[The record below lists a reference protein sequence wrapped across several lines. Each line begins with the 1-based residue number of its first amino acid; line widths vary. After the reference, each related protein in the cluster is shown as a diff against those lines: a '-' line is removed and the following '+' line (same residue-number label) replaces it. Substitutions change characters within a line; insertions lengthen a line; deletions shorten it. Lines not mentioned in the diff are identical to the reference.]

1 MEEEKE
7 IKKNI
12 QIRLRRI
19 EGQVKGIEK
28 MVEKDSC
35 CKEVLTQIAAV
46 RAAINKVGFLMM
58 ENYVKDCMLKGEND
72 SSREE
77 EVEEL
82 LSTVLRFLK

>member
-58 ENYVKDCMLKGEND
+58 ENYAKDCMLKGEND